1 MNAIGIVKVDIVC
14 DQEGNNLCEIGINLH
29 TLNIRFWG
37 FVTNNCFTIVNVNYS
52 KGVIR
57 YSHSDLP

>member
-29 TLNIRFWG
+29 TLNIRF
-37 FVTNNCFTIVNVNYS
+37 
-52 KGVIR
+52 
-57 YSHSDLP
+57 